1 MVQRKEATSANK
13 NNYDEVDEN
22 DKEEM
27 ATVKIVM
34 KGAEDKSA
42 IRRSGEI
49 LYENKESG
57 CG

>member
-13 NNYDEVDEN
+13 NNYYEVDDN

-27 ATVKIVM
+27 ATVYIVM

-42 IRRSGEI
+42 IRRSGGI
-49 LYENKESG
+49 LYENMESG

>member
-1 MVQRKEATSANK
+1 
-13 NNYDEVDEN
+13 
-22 DKEEM
+22 M

-42 IRRSGEI
+42 IRRSGGI

>member
-1 MVQRKEATSANK
+1 MSNK
-13 NNYDEVDEN
+13 NNYDEVDDN
-22 DKEEM
+22 DEEEM

-49 LYENKESG
+49 L
-57 CG
+57 

>member
-13 NNYDEVDEN
+13 NNYDEFD
-22 DKEEM
+22 DKDEEM

-42 IRRSGEI
+42 IRRSGGI